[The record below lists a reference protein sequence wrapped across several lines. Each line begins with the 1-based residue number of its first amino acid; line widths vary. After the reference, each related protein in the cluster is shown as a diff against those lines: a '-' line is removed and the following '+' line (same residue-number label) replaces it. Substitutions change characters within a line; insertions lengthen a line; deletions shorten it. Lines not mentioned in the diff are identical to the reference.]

1 MNMRNHVLMSLALL
15 FVSALPAPAQM
26 DTLSVDIIPD
36 FSTVGYGHGDLP
48 YPDYPVTEI
57 LSPEKVSDLL
67 RRRVY
72 PDTTAIL
79 QAALDRAASA
89 AGGGTVLLKNGV
101 YNVSGILFLD
111 KDKVVLRGESREGTV
126 IKCGGRPS
134 IGDFSIGVHVRPPSL
149 ETVWRMQLSA
159 PW

>member
-1 MNMRNHVLMSLALL
+1 MMMRFKAILIVVMLLAGL
-15 FVSALPAPAQM
+15 SAPAQT

-48 YPDYPVTEI
+48 YPDYPVTET
-57 LSPEKVSDLL
+57 LSPEKVADLL
-67 RRRVY
+67 QRKVY
-72 PDTTAIL
+72 SDTTAIL

-111 KDKVVLRGESREGTV
+111 KDKVVLRGESRERTI
-126 IKCGGRPS
+126 IKCGGKIQRPAIV
-134 IGDFSIGVHVRPPSL
+134 IGHCSSYKTKDLVIK
-149 ETVWRMQLSA
+149 EWR
-159 PW
+159 